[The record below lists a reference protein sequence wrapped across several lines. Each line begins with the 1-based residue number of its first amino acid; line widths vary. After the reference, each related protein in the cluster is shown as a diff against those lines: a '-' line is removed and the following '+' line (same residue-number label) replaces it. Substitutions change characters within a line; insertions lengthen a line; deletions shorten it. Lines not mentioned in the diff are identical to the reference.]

1 MFHPIG
7 TTHIDHPFLPLQVF
21 PLAWDRNE
29 VSHLSRCC
37 GQELT
42 QGQEP
47 KGRESSHGA
56 QALPLSSGAAKPF
69 LLRGPADPSSSSR
82 VSAYRAE
89 TPRLQINLWLQ
100 LEPGERGRAWRRG
113 GGRRRGSS
121 RQSRA
126 EQLIHALLGSPS
138 LLLQEPMEGLDWET
152 GHRSKTGILQLQIQS
167 CSLGLTQDISQS
179 PSPPR
184 CWTTK
189 KQDRVSFSVP
199 EVT

>member
-1 MFHPIG
+1 MFHPTG
-7 TTHIDHPFLPLQVF
+7 TNHTDPTFLPLQVF

-42 QGQEP
+42 QGEEP

-113 GGRRRGSS
+113 GGRRGSS

-126 EQLIHALLGSPS
+126 EQSSSFMPCWAAPA
-138 LLLQEPMEGLDWET
+138 
-152 GHRSKTGILQLQIQS
+152 S
-167 CSLGLTQDISQS
+167 CSRSRWKGWTGRRDTGVKLGYSSCKYKAAPWVS
-179 PSPPR
+179 PRIFPKAYHHPGAGQLKSN
-184 CWTTK
+184 TG
-189 KQDRVSFSVP
+189 
-199 EVT
+199 